1 MKTENQNILHKFKN
15 EAPLWLFTLL
25 ATYIVTAVL
34 LILLAFLVYQF
45 HMTEKSVDIAII
57 AVYVIANFLAGF
69 FMGKQKK
76 VKKYLAG
83 LGIGIAY
90 FVMLVIVSLIC
101 NQGLQD
107 FAGNFFTT
115 LAICAGSGTIGGMLS

>member
-1 MKTENQNILHKFKN
+1 MEKAKSINTVKK

-25 ATYIVTAVL
+25 GAYIMTGL
-34 LILLAFLVYQF
+34 MLFLLAFLVYQF
-45 HMTEKSVDIAII
+45 HLGEKAVEIAII
-57 AVYVIANFLAGF
+57 VVYVLVNFFAGF

-76 VKKYLAG
+76 VKKYLMG
-83 LGIGIAY
+83 LGIGVAY
-90 FVMLVIVSLIC
+90 FAVLVIVSLIC

-115 LAICAGSGTIGGMLS
+115 LAICAGAGTIGGMLS